1 MTPMVGR
8 LPDPELVCRERGSP
22 MAEMGINGRVVMGG
36 SPSPSDPGDL
46 RKRAID
52 SSPFRPLGDYLV
64 EAGLLSPAQVHVA
77 LNDQCMTG
85 LRFGEILVKRGWVK
99 EQTVEYFMHKVV
111 EPERAELL
119 KSMTW
124 QKSKPGLK
132 SSHRKGLVP
141 SAPGATRPTGHG
153 VAPAASAA
161 PMPGVAA
168 AQNFRA
174 ASTEGRHQKKTFV
187 KPPAPPPSVAPVAKH
202 PAVDEEISALD
213 VTTCNGVSATSD
225 YTEVSE
231 NLVWIG

>member
-1 MTPMVGR
+1 
-8 LPDPELVCRERGSP
+8 
-22 MAEMGINGRVVMGG
+22 MADMGINSRVVMGG
-36 SPSPSDPGDL
+36 PPTGQGDL
-46 RKRAID
+46 RQRAIE

-111 EPERAELL
+111 EPERAQLL

-141 SAPGATRPTGHG
+141 GAAAATATAGATAGAAPGA
-153 VAPAASAA
+153 
-161 PMPGVAA
+161 MPGATAA
-168 AQNFRA
+168 RNFRA
-174 ASTEGRHQKKTFV
+174 TPTADGRHQKKTFV
-187 KPPAPPPSVAPVAKH
+187 KPPAPPPSAAPVAKR
-202 PAVDEEISALD
+202 PEADDRELSGLE
-213 VTTCNGVSATSD
+213 VTTCNGVSATSN

>member
-1 MTPMVGR
+1 MTPVVGR
-8 LPDPELVCRERGSP
+8 LPDPELVFRERGSP
-22 MAEMGINGRVVMGG
+22 MAEMGINSRVVMGG
-36 SPSPSDPGDL
+36 PPGPSGQGDL
-46 RKRAID
+46 RKRAIE

-132 SSHRKGLVP
+132 SNHRKGLVP
-141 SAPGATRPTGHG
+141 AAPGAARGTAPGT
-153 VAPAASAA
+153 APAASAA
-161 PMPGVAA
+161 PMPAVAA

-174 ASTEGRHQKKTFV
+174 ASMDGRHQKKTFV
-187 KPPAPPPSVAPVAKH
+187 KPPAPPPSVAPVAKRQET
-202 PAVDEEISALD
+202 DGELSALE